1 MKEQSHGQPKGKS
14 KGKGKD
20 KKKHPG
26 KGMDSARWVILV
38 QNVRELNL
46 SVMSKR
52 MMIGSSSLCVLRSKV
67 QECYDGF
74 DGTAEFVEE
83 SL

>member
-1 MKEQSHGQPKGKS
+1 MR
-14 KGKGKD
+14 
-20 KKKHPG
+20 
-26 KGMDSARWVILV
+26 MDSVRWMILAK
-38 QNVRELNL
+38 NVKELNL

-52 MMIGSSSLCVLRSKV
+52 MMIWRVPVWIEQLMCFVFKSATVFN
-67 QECYDGF
+67 GF